1 MSEYLRSNSTHSVR
15 EANLSIERDY
25 QNQNN
30 NQYRL
35 KTILA
40 FETKFIYTDANSKNF
55 RKGNQCSFINSQI

>member
-1 MSEYLRSNSTHSVR
+1 MSEYGRSNSIPSIR

-40 FETKFIYTDANSKNF
+40 FETKYIYTDANSKNF
-55 RKGNQCSFINSQI
+55 KKGNLSFICF